1 MLHETQ
7 GKHAES
13 EALYEQTQANREKLL
28 GPEHPDVATTLND
41 LAGLLER
48 QVRATRCSYSRTT
61 SRWLLKVFLLGSTS
75 HFDTRSITYTAFC
88 RYVLLRV
95 LVERQ
100 PILPP

>member
-13 EALYEQTQANREKLL
+13 EALYERTQAIREKLL

-48 QVRATRCSYSRTT
+48 QVRATRCSFSRTT
-61 SRWLLKVFLLGSTS
+61 
-75 HFDTRSITYTAFC
+75 
-88 RYVLLRV
+88 
-95 LVERQ
+95 
-100 PILPP
+100 